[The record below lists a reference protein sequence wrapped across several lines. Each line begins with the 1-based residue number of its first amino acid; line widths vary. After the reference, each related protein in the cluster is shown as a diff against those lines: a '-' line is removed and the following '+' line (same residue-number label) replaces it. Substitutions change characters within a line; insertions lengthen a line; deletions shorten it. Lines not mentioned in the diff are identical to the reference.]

1 MTSGIVPFCRVNGVA
16 SHCRRRHFGWR
27 IVAPRSHTQRLS
39 KAEECWLFF
48 YVLYGDRHTEVVALH
63 ASLRRGEGTYS
74 GRCLEKATLSRI
86 AQNSGSN
93 LTSLEEFLSG
103 VLNVRCGQMLEFV
116 LEGLPN
122 CRCMD
127 STKPVRQASPACS

>member
-1 MTSGIVPFCRVNGVA
+1 MLAVFLRALRRQAHRGRRTARLAATSG
-16 SHCRRRHFGWR
+16 
-27 IVAPRSHTQRLS
+27 
-39 KAEECWLFF
+39 
-48 YVLYGDRHTEVVALH
+48 
-63 ASLRRGEGTYS
+63 GTFS

-122 CRCMD
+122 CRRMD